1 MELWRTT
8 IQGYRQA
15 QYIYQYRYIL
25 SNAKDLPGVREASLK
40 LDESI
45 KHLTSLGSYLNALTD
60 LTRGQVT
67 EQESRLR
74 ALPIDSPLEP
84 LIEQRLAS
92 LRERLDAINQVI
104 ANVGRLNRLIA
115 RWSESV
121 ADSQHHLSFLDRLQL
136 AFRNAQ
142 NLFDR
147 LWNFELYNALDTI
160 EVNGQKITGRR
171 SVTVGKVIQV
181 VLILVIGYLLCR
193 LLASLV
199 ERIAARRF
207 RVPAQT
213 AHILSKWMLGVFL
226 SILIFFSLI
235 LVRIP
240 FEAFAF
246 LGGALAIGVG
256 FGMQNLLKNLISGV
270 IILIERPMRLGDFVE
285 ISGTRG
291 EVTNIGIRSSVIRR
305 SDGVEILVPNSTFLE
320 NSVTNLT
327 YSSKSVQSTIPVGVA
342 YGSSVRRV
350 TQLLLQAAEEHGLVL
365 KKPSPVVTLSDFAEK
380 GLLFMLSYWIN
391 LGEANP
397 TQVASDL
404 RRMIMQQLTQNGIAL
419 SNMPIEL
426 VAPARESS
434 KTPAGSDGHPEKIG
448 EK

>member
-1 MELWRTT
+1 
-8 IQGYRQA
+8 
-15 QYIYQYRYIL
+15 
-25 SNAKDLPGVREASLK
+25 
-40 LDESI
+40 
-45 KHLTSLGSYLNALTD
+45 
-60 LTRGQVT
+60 
-67 EQESRLR
+67 
-74 ALPIDSPLEP
+74 
-84 LIEQRLAS
+84 
-92 LRERLDAINQVI
+92 
-104 ANVGRLNRLIA
+104 
-115 RWSESV
+115 
-121 ADSQHHLSFLDRLQL
+121 
-136 AFRNAQ
+136 
-142 NLFDR
+142 
-147 LWNFELYNALDTI
+147 
-160 EVNGQKITGRR
+160 
-171 SVTVGKVIQV
+171 

-207 RVPAQT
+207 KIPRQT
-213 AHILSKWMLGVFL
+213 AQILSKWVLGVLL
-226 SILIFFSLI
+226 SILVVFSLI

-270 IILIERPMRLGDFVE
+270 IVLIERPMRLGDIVE
-285 ISGTRG
+285 ISGNRG

-327 YSSKSVQSTIPVGVA
+327 YSNKNVQSMISLGVV
-342 YGSSVRRV
+342 YGSSVRKV

-365 KKPSPVVTLSDFAEK
+365 KKPGPIAALSDFADK
-380 GLLFMLSYWIN
+380 GLLFTLSYWIN
-391 LGEANP
+391 MGEANP

-404 RRMIMQQLTQNGIAL
+404 RRMIMHQLTENGIAL

-426 VAPARESS
+426 VASARESS
-434 KTPAGSDGHPEKIG
+434 KSTAGSDGHPDKIG

>member
-1 MELWRTT
+1 
-8 IQGYRQA
+8 
-15 QYIYQYRYIL
+15 
-25 SNAKDLPGVREASLK
+25 
-40 LDESI
+40 
-45 KHLTSLGSYLNALTD
+45 
-60 LTRGQVT
+60 
-67 EQESRLR
+67 
-74 ALPIDSPLEP
+74 
-84 LIEQRLAS
+84 LIERRLAS
-92 LRERLDAINQVI
+92 LRERLDAINQAI
-104 ANVGRLNRLIA
+104 DDVGRLNRLIA

-136 AFRNAQ
+136 VFRNAQ

-147 LWNFELYNALDTI
+147 FWNFELYNALDTI

-199 ERIAARRF
+199 ERIASRRF
-207 RVPAQT
+207 KIPRQT
-213 AHILSKWMLGVFL
+213 AHTLSKWMLGIFL
-226 SILIFFSLI
+226 SILILFSLI
-235 LVRIP
+235 LVKIP

-270 IILIERPMRLGDFVE
+270 IILIERPMRLGDIVE

-291 EVTNIGIRSSVIRR
+291 EVTNIGVRSSVIHR

-327 YSSKSVQSTIPVGVA
+327 YSNKNVQSTISVGVV
-342 YGSSVRRV
+342 YGSSVRRA

-365 KKPSPVVTLSDFAEK
+365 KKPGPIAALSDFADK
-380 GLLFMLSYWIN
+380 GLLFTLSYWIN
-391 LGEANP
+391 MGEANP

-404 RRMIMQQLTQNGIAL
+404 RRMIMHQLTENGIAL
-419 SNMPIEL
+419 SNMPIQL
-426 VAPARESS
+426 VAPARDAS
-434 KTPAGSDGHPEKIG
+434 KTAAGSDGHADKIG